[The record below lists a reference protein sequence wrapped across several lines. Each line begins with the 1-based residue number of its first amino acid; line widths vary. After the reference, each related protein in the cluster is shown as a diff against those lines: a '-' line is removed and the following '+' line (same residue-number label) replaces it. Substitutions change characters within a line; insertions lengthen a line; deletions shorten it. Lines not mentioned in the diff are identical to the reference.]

1 MRLLNLVKERTK
13 KALNMTDVQ
22 LDAIINEDKSSLHD
36 PFLYDGME
44 TLIDLLYEFKLK
56 QDQDPSLLLIIDTDY
71 DTDGVMSAAVLSAA
85 LDVFNINY
93 RVYVPSMNDGY
104 GLNVNAVNEM
114 KELFENEDY
123 TISMILTADNG
134 TNAIEGVAHANAL
147 GIDVLVTD
155 HHLGGNQYADAKV
168 IVNPNKIMSNGDAE
182 PYPFKGNAGAA
193 VAWKT
198 AQAYAQK
205 YKPEAIDLID
215 DLIVFAGM
223 ANVADVMPIVDE
235 NHYMV
240 RKAVEE
246 LKRLTRIRL
255 MYGDSPSAYD
265 DIKSTPYTHYN
276 SVFYG
281 LYDLIKLL
289 QEFKDEKRLSAG
301 KKSIPL
307 PDDEELISWYL
318 SPMIN
323 APRRIH
329 ASSREAMLALLA
341 PHVSTRMENIKA
353 MISMN
358 ELKSKLRNDVLDS
371 LDYSELYPK
380 AGNVLFVNAQHG
392 ISGLVAG
399 QVAEK
404 TKSAT
409 IVFALPTQLPQ
420 RVYSYH
426 EFDTRF
432 DKDTLVIG
440 ASARS
445 NPLQP
450 LNVIVE
456 RIMKKNPDIVVGGG
470 GHAAAAGYSIRYKY
484 LEEFALEFD
493 KVAAEVKAE
502 MIAAQKAAVK
512 TGEVTLVP
520 ENVVKLGF
528 VDISETLDYV
538 GYNVTNA
545 PNLRDE
551 MLEVLDFQQG
561 LKPFGKDFNGQTTF
575 VMDLNPLEL
584 TKPQYNL
591 NLAFWKTFKFN
602 INGVDVITFNTDLG
616 DLVKDRIATKNDT
629 IIPVTAELKINEY
642 QGRITPQLILN

>member
-1 MRLLNLVKERTK
+1 MRLLQLVKERTK

-223 ANVADVMPIVDE
+223 ANVADVMPIIDE

-341 PHVSTRMENIKA
+341 PHVSTRMDNIKA

-450 LNVIVE
+450 LNFIVE

>member
-1 MRLLNLVKERTK
+1 MKLLQLVKERTK

-44 TLIDLLYEFKLK
+44 TLIDLLHEFKLK

-168 IVNPNKIMSNGDAE
+168 IVNPNKIMPNGDAE

-215 DLIVFAGM
+215 DLIVFAGI
-223 ANVADVMPIVDE
+223 ANVADVMPIIDE

-240 RKAVEE
+240 RKSVEE

-329 ASSREAMLALLA
+329 ASSRESMLALLA
-341 PHVSTRMENIKA
+341 PHVSTRMDNIKA

-380 AGNVLFVNAQHG
+380 SGNVLFVNAQHG

-450 LNVIVE
+450 LNIIVE

>member
-1 MRLLNLVKERTK
+1 MKLLQLVKERTK

-341 PHVSTRMENIKA
+341 PHVSTRMDNIKA

-520 ENVVKLGF
+520 ENIVKLGF

>member
-1 MRLLNLVKERTK
+1 MKLLQLVKERTK

-223 ANVADVMPIVDE
+223 ANVADVMPIIDE

-265 DIKSTPYTHYN
+265 DIKSTQYTHYN

-341 PHVSTRMENIKA
+341 PHVSTRMDNIKA

-456 RIMKKNPDIVVGGG
+456 RIIKKNPDIVVGGG

>member
-13 KALNMTDVQ
+13 KALNMNDTQ

-44 TLIDLLYEFKLK
+44 ALIDLLHEFKLK

-168 IVNPNKIMSNGDAE
+168 IVNPNKTMPNGEAE

-223 ANVADVMPIVDE
+223 ANVADVMPIIDE

-240 RKAVEE
+240 RKSVEE

-341 PHVSTRMENIKA
+341 PHVSTRMDNIKA

-380 AGNVLFVNAQHG
+380 SGNVLFVNAQHG

-432 DKDTLVIG
+432 DKDTLIIG

-456 RIMKKNPDIVVGGG
+456 RIIKKNPNIVVGGG

-520 ENVVKLGF
+520 ENVIKLGF
-528 VDISETLDYV
+528 VDISDTLDYA

-575 VMDLNPLEL
+575 IMDLNPLEL

-616 DLVKDRIATKNDT
+616 DLVKDRIASKNDT

-642 QGRITPQLILN
+642 QGRVTPQLILN

>member
-1 MRLLNLVKERTK
+1 MRLLQLVKERTK

-223 ANVADVMPIVDE
+223 ANVADVMPIIDE

-341 PHVSTRMENIKA
+341 PHVSTRMDNIKA

>member
-1 MRLLNLVKERTK
+1 MKLLQLVKERTK

-380 AGNVLFVNAQHG
+380 SGNVLFVNAQHG

-456 RIMKKNPDIVVGGG
+456 RIIKKNPDIVVGGG

>member
-1 MRLLNLVKERTK
+1 MRLLQLVKERTK

-44 TLIDLLYEFKLK
+44 TLIDLLHEFKLK

-223 ANVADVMPIVDE
+223 ANVADVMPIIDE

-240 RKAVEE
+240 RKSVEE

-341 PHVSTRMENIKA
+341 PHVSTRMDNIKA

-456 RIMKKNPDIVVGGG
+456 RIIKKNPDIVVGGG

>member
-1 MRLLNLVKERTK
+1 MKLLQLVKERTK

-44 TLIDLLYEFKLK
+44 TLIDLLHEFKLK

-456 RIMKKNPDIVVGGG
+456 RIIKKNPDIVVGGG

>member
-1 MRLLNLVKERTK
+1 MKLIHLVKERTK
-13 KALNMTDVQ
+13 KALNITEQ
-22 LDAIINEDKSSLHD
+22 ELEKIINEDESSLHD

-44 TLIDLLYEFKLK
+44 TLIDLLYQFKLQQEK
-56 QDQDPSLLLIIDTDY
+56 DPTLLLIIDTDY
-71 DTDGVMSAAVLSAA
+71 DTDGIMSAAVLSAA

-93 RVYVPSMNDGY
+93 RVYIPSMNDGY
-104 GLNVNAVNEM
+104 GLNVNAINEM
-114 KELFENEDY
+114 KELFETNDFK
-123 TISMILTADNG
+123 ISMILTADNG
-134 TNAIEGVAHANAL
+134 TNAVKGVDYANQC

-155 HHLGGNQYADAKV
+155 HHLGDNVYANAKV
-168 IVNPNKIMSNGDAE
+168 IVNPNKIMPNGELE

-198 AQAYAQK
+198 MQAYAQK
-205 YKPEAIDLID
+205 YKPEAKELID
-215 DLIVFAGM
+215 DLIVFAGI
-223 ANVADVMPIVDE
+223 ANVADVMPIIDE

-255 MYGDSPSAYD
+255 IYDDSPAAYN
-265 DIKSTPYTHYN
+265 DIKSTQYTHYN

-281 LYDLIKLL
+281 LYDLIKQL
-289 QEFKDEKRLSAG
+289 QESKDEKRLSQG

-318 SPMIN
+318 SPMLN

-329 ASSREAMLALLA
+329 ATSREAMLAILA
-341 PHVSTRMENIKA
+341 PHISTRVENIQA
-353 MISMN
+353 MITMN
-358 ELKSKLRNDVLDS
+358 ENKSKLRNDVLDS
-371 LDYSELYPK
+371 LDYSELYTK
-380 AGNVLFVNAQHG
+380 SGNVLFVNAQHG

-420 RVYSYH
+420 KVYTFH
-426 EFDTRF
+426 EFDNRF
-432 DKDTLVIG
+432 DYNTLIIG

-450 LNVIVE
+450 LNVIVD
-456 RIMKKNPDIVVGGG
+456 RIIQEKPYIIVGGG
-470 GHAAAAGYSIRYKY
+470 GHASAAGYSIYYKY
-484 LEEFALEFD
+484 LEEFAYEFNRIAD
-493 KVAAEVKAE
+493 EVKSE
-502 MIAAQKAAVK
+502 LIAQQNAAVK
-512 TGEVTLVP
+512 SGKMKLIP
-520 ENVVKLGF
+520 ENIVKLGF
-528 VDISETLDYV
+528 TDIKETLEYV
-538 GYNVTNA
+538 GYNLTNA
-545 PNLRDE
+545 SNLRDE
-551 MLEVLDFQQG
+551 MLEVLNFQQD
-561 LKPFGKDFNGQTTF
+561 LKPFGKDFNGQTKF
-575 VMDLNPLEL
+575 IMDLNPLEL

-591 NLAFWKTFKFN
+591 NLNFWKTFKFN
-602 INGVDVITFNTDLG
+602 INGVDVLTFNTDLSQ
-616 DLVKDRIATKNDT
+616 LVKDRIAEKNDT

>member
-1 MRLLNLVKERTK
+1 MRLLQLVKERTK

-36 PFLYDGME
+36 PFLYNGME

-642 QGRITPQLILN
+642 QGRITPQLILK